1 MHFAMSLLLAL
12 STPVAATPDHF
23 DPLLQPIPTEHAAEW
38 LAPQEPT
45 QIFGN
50 TWLVGYGGLNVAL
63 IRTSAGLILID
74 AGLPQGVRGVEA
86 NLRKLGLDPREVKFI
101 LSTEPHFDHAGGLAA
116 LARDTGAVVVAS
128 AAAAPVLQRGR
139 SGPEDPQMAWLE
151 AFPKVDRVRTLGDR
165 ESLQLGDTTVTAQAT
180 PGHTPGSMSWT
191 WRSCETG
198 KCAAIVFAAS
208 LNPLTAGSYRF
219 SDPVHQDDRTRFR
232 QSFERFRT
240 LQCDIL
246 LTSHPQP
253 GDGAKLAQLQRQ
265 RVPNPFV
272 DSGACT
278 RYAQKYEAALE
289 RKLGEESAASSAA
302 AVPSE
307 AARIDDEAHRVQA
320 RGR

>member
-12 STPVAATPDHF
+12 STPATAAPTSV

-45 QIFGN
+45 RIFGN

-63 IRTSAGLILID
+63 IHTSAGLILID
-74 AGLPQGVRGVEA
+74 AGLPQGVRGIEA
-86 NLRKLGLDPREVKFI
+86 NLRKLGFDPREVKFI

-128 AAAAPVLQRGR
+128 TAAAPVLQRGR
-139 SGPEDPQMAWLE
+139 SGPDDPQMAWLP
-151 AFPKVDRVRTLGDR
+151 AFAKVDRVRTLGDR
-165 ESLQLGDTTVTAQAT
+165 EVLQLGDTTITAQAT

-191 WRSCETG
+191 WRSCEAD
-198 KCAAIVFAAS
+198 KCIAVVFAAS

-219 SDPVHQDDRTRFR
+219 SDPAHRAASARFR

-240 LQCDIL
+240 LPCDIL

-253 GDGAKLAQLQRQ
+253 GDGAKLAQLRQQRA
-265 RVPNPFV
+265 PHPFV
-272 DSGACT
+272 DAAACR
-278 RYAQKYEAALE
+278 RYAQKYEAAFE
-289 RKLGEESAASSAA
+289 RKLGEESSAGRA
-302 AVPSE
+302 VDVPSE
-307 AARIDDEAHRVQA
+307 SDSH
-320 RGR
+320 